1 MKKPEYGYQ
10 VAADGVN
17 LEEHAGEQKVIHAIH
32 EYRAAGLSLREIDIK
47 LADHGFVSTGAAN
60 G

>member
-17 LEEHAGEQKVIHAIH
+17 LEEHAGEQK
-32 EYRAAGLSLREIDIK
+32 YRAAGLSLREIDIK